1 MDLMRQVFQVDVL
14 ERYAAKGR
22 GVITCMSAGNDV
34 IVLGT
39 SKGWLIRHDFGAG
52 DSYDIDLS
60 AGRPGEQSIHKVFV
74 DPGGSH
80 CIATIVGSG
89 GAETFYTHAKW
100 SKPRVLS
107 KLKGLVVNAV
117 AWNRQQITEAST
129 KEIILG
135 TDTGQLHEMA
145 VDEKDKREKY
155 IKLLFELNELPE
167 AFMGLQ
173 METASLSNGTR
184 YYVMAVTPTR
194 LYSFTGFGSLDILEI
209 LFVFETLL
217 LSYLNI
223 LTVFASYVD
232 RAVHFM
238 ELPVMV
244 VFFISEL
251 HFFIKQRRAVHFA
264 WLSGAGIYHGGLNF
278 GAQRSYVVK
287 SLLTLS
293 FVNILGSSPNGDENF
308 VENKALLSYSKLS
321 EGAEAVKPGSMAVSE
336 YHFLLLMGNKV
347 KVVNRISEQI
357 IEELQ
362 FDQTSDSI
370 SRGIIGLCSDA
381 TAGVFYA
388 YDQNSIFQVSVN
400 DEGRDMWKV
409 YLDMKEYAAALVNCR
424 DPLQR
429 DQVYLVQAEAA
440 FATKDFHRAAS
451 FYAKINYILSFE
463 EITLKFISVSEQDA
477 LRTFLLRKLDNLAKD
492 DKCQITMISTWAT
505 ELYLDKI
512 NRLLLED
519 DTALENRSSEYQ
531 SIMREFRAFLSDC
544 KDVLDEATTMKLLE
558 SYGRVEELVF
568 FASLKEQHEIVVH
581 HYIQQGEAKKALQM
595 LRKPAV
601 PIDLQVQIKFRIW
614 NIEPLGLYPSLQCTG
629 CRFFLFCFLIVLKS
643 PVIYLHLLPY
653 QLADL
658 SCLSETIILEKTITD
673 GLPTLQYKFAP
684 DLIML
689 DAYETVESWMTTNNL
704 NPRKLIPAMMRYSSE
719 PHAKNE
725 THEVIK
731 YLEFCVHRLHNE
743 DPGVHNLLL
752 SLYAKQ
758 EDDSALLRFLQCKF
772 GKGRENGPEFF
783 YDPKYALRLCL
794 KEKRMR
800 ACVHIYGMMSMH
812 EEAVALALQG
822 FNQFLTAG
830 DGRLGDGLRKAS
842 HRTLTESFLRFVWG
856 LGLSDF
862 NHTISNVNLKTLDLV
877 LCGSLFIILL
887 LVKAKARVDPELA
900 MAEADKVEDDED
912 LRKKLW
918 LMVAK
923 HVIEQEKG
931 TKRENIRKAIAFLK
945 ETDGLLKIED
955 ILPFFPDF
963 ALIDDFKEAI
973 CSSLDDYNKQ
983 IEQLKQEMNDATHG
997 ADNIRN
1003 DISALAQRYAVI
1015 DRDEDC
1021 GVCRRKILIAGRD
1034 YRMARGY
1041 ASVGPMAPFY
1051 VFPCGHAFHAQ
1062 CLIAHVTQ
1070 CTNETQ
1076 VSVVDI
1082 VLSYKRLQSGWNT
1095 VASGGLHI
1103 SHTKDAEY
1111 ILDLQKQLTLL
1122 GSEARK
1128 DANGVT
1134 TEDSI
1139 TSMTPT
1145 DKLRSQLD
1153 DAIASEC
1160 PFCGDLMIR
1169 EISLPFIAPEEA
1181 HQFASWEIKPQNL
1194 GNHRSLSL
1202 PV

>member
-1 MDLMRQVFQVDVL
+1 MDQSRQVFTVDLL
-14 ERYAAKGR
+14 ERYASKGR
-22 GVITCMSAGNDV
+22 GVITCMAAGNDV
-34 IVLGT
+34 ILLGT

-52 DSYDIDLS
+52 GSSDFDLS
-60 AGRPGEQSIHKVFV
+60 SGRPGDQSIHRVFV

-80 CIATIVGSG
+80 CIATVVGGG
-89 GAETFYTHAKW
+89 GAETFYMHAKW
-100 SKPRVLS
+100 SKPRVLGR
-107 KLKGLVVNAV
+107 LKGLIVNAV
-117 AWNRQQITEAST
+117 AWNRQLITEAST
-129 KEIILG
+129 KEVVIG
-135 TDTGQLHEMA
+135 TDNGQLFEMA

-155 IKLLFELNELPE
+155 IKFLYELKELPE
-167 AFMGLQ
+167 AFMALQ
-173 METASLSNGTR
+173 METATLSNGTR

-194 LYSFTGFGSLDILEI
+194 LYSFTGIGLLE
-209 LFVFETLL
+209 
-217 LSYLNI
+217 
-223 LTVFASYVD
+223 
-232 RAVHFM
+232 
-238 ELPVMV
+238 
-244 VFFISEL
+244 
-251 HFFIKQRRAVHFA
+251 QRRAMHFA

-278 GAQRSYVVK
+278 GAQHSY
-287 SLLTLS
+287 
-293 FVNILGSSPNGDENF
+293 INGDENF
-308 VENKALLSYSKLS
+308 VENKALLDYSKLS
-321 EGAEAVKPGSMAVSE
+321 DGVDAVKPSSMAVSE
-336 YHFLLLMGNKV
+336 FHFLLLIGNKV

-362 FDQTSDSI
+362 FDQTSESV
-370 SRGIIGLCSDA
+370 SSGVIGLCSDA
-381 TAGVFYA
+381 TAGLFYA

-409 YLDMKEYAAALVNCR
+409 YLDMKEYAAALANCR

-429 DQVYLVQAEAA
+429 DQVYLVQADAA
-440 FATKDFHRAAS
+440 FTFRDFPRAAS

-463 EITLKFISVSEQDA
+463 EVTLKFISVGEQDA

-512 NRLLLED
+512 NRLLLEED
-519 DTALENRSSEYQ
+519 NALEKHSSEYQ
-531 SIMREFRAFLSDC
+531 SINQEFCAFLGDC

-558 SYGRVEELVF
+558 SYGRVEELVY
-568 FASLKEQHEIVVH
+568 FASLKEQYEIVIH
-581 HYIQQGEAKKALQM
+581 HYIQQGETKKALEVLQ
-595 LRKPAV
+595 KPAV
-601 PIDLQVQIKFRIW
+601 PID
-614 NIEPLGLYPSLQCTG
+614 
-629 CRFFLFCFLIVLKS
+629 
-643 PVIYLHLLPY
+643 
-653 QLADL
+653 
-658 SCLSETIILEKTITD
+658 
-673 GLPTLQYKFAP
+673 LQYKFAP
-684 DLIML
+684 DLIVL
-689 DAYETVESWMTTNNL
+689 DAYETVESWMTTKNL

-731 YLEFCVHRLHNE
+731 YLEFCVHNLHNE

-758 EDDSALLRFLQCKF
+758 VGFVLRILTGGNVLKHEDDDALLRFLQCKF
-772 GKGRENGPEFF
+772 GKGRENGPDFF

-800 ACVHIYGMMSMH
+800 ACVHIYSMMSMH
-812 EEAVALALQG
+812 EEAVALALQ
-822 FNQFLTAG
+822 FTSSQCCKLRASSFERIHKKFKS
-830 DGRLGDGLRKAS
+830 RLEALQSYLEDEIVEG
-842 HRTLTESFLRFVWG
+842 E
-856 LGLSDF
+856 
-862 NHTISNVNLKTLDLV
+862 KTSKSQVEYDT
-877 LCGSLFIILL
+877 
-887 LVKAKARVDPELA
+887 VDPELA

-973 CSSLDDYNKQ
+973 CSSLEDYNNQ
-983 IEQLKQEMNDATHG
+983 IEMLKQEMNDATHG

-1015 DRDEDC
+1015 DRDEEC
-1021 GVCRRKILIAGRD
+1021 GVLAILVFSVCKRKILIVGGD
-1034 YRMARGY
+1034 YRMSRGY
-1041 ASVGPMAPFY
+1041 TSVGQMAPFY
-1051 VFPCGHAFHAQ
+1051 VFPCGHAFHVH
-1062 CLIAHVTQ
+1062 CLIAHVT
-1070 CTNETQ
+1070 CSVNETQ
-1076 VSVVDI
+1076 AV
-1082 VLSYKRLQSGWNT
+1082 N
-1095 VASGGLHI
+1095 
-1103 SHTKDAEY
+1103 

-1122 GSEARK
+1122 GDGARK
-1128 DANGVT
+1128 DMNGGI

-1139 TSMTPT
+1139 TSMTPV

-1160 PFCGDLMIR
+1160 PFCGELMIR
-1169 EISLPFIAPEEA
+1169 QISLPFILSEEA
-1181 HQFASWEIKPQNL
+1181 LQVNSWEIKPQNNL
-1194 GNHRSLSL
+1194 ANWSSLSL

>member
-194 LYSFTGFGSLDILEI
+194 LYSFTGFGSLD
-209 LFVFETLL
+209 
-217 LSYLNI
+217 
-223 LTVFASYVD
+223 TVFASYLD

-238 ELPVMV
+238 ELPGE
-244 VFFISEL
+244 ILNSEL

-278 GAQRSYVVK
+278 GAQR
-287 SLLTLS
+287 
-293 FVNILGSSPNGDENF
+293 SSPNGDENF

-409 YLDMKEYAAALVNCR
+409 YLDMKEYAAALANCR

-463 EITLKFISVSEQDA
+463 EITLKFISVTEQDA

-531 SIMREFRAFLSDC
+531 SIIREFRAFLSDC

-601 PIDLQVQIKFRIW
+601 PIDLQ
-614 NIEPLGLYPSLQCTG
+614 
-629 CRFFLFCFLIVLKS
+629 
-643 PVIYLHLLPY
+643 
-653 QLADL
+653 
-658 SCLSETIILEKTITD
+658 
-673 GLPTLQYKFAP
+673 YKFAP

-731 YLEFCVHRLHNE
+731 YLEFCVHRSHNE

-812 EEAVALALQG
+812 EEAVALALQ
-822 FNQFLTAG
+822 
-830 DGRLGDGLRKAS
+830 
-842 HRTLTESFLRFVWG
+842 
-856 LGLSDF
+856 
-862 NHTISNVNLKTLDLV
+862 
-877 LCGSLFIILL
+877 
-887 LVKAKARVDPELA
+887 VDPELA

-1076 VSVVDI
+1076 
-1082 VLSYKRLQSGWNT
+1082 
-1095 VASGGLHI
+1095 
-1103 SHTKDAEY
+1103 AEY

>member
-1 MDLMRQVFQVDVL
+1 MDPAGRQVFTVDLL

-22 GVITCMSAGNDV
+22 GVITCMAAGNDV
-34 IVLGT
+34 ILLGT
-39 SKGWLIRHDFGAG
+39 SKGWVIRHDFGIG
-52 DSYDIDLS
+52 DSTEIDLS
-60 AGRPGEQSIHKVFV
+60 TGRPGEQSIHRVFV

-80 CIATIVGSG
+80 CIATVVGSG
-89 GAETFYTHAKW
+89 GVDTFYTHAKW
-100 SKPRVLS
+100 IKPRVLT

-117 AWNRQQITEAST
+117 AWNRQLITEAST
-129 KEIILG
+129 KEVILG
-135 TDTGQLHEMA
+135 TDNGQLHEIA

-155 IKLLFELNELPE
+155 IKFLFQLEELPE
-167 AFMGLQ
+167 AFMDLQ
-173 METASLSNGTR
+173 METASIMNGTR

-194 LYSFTGFGSLDILEI
+194 LYSFTGIGSLE
-209 LFVFETLL
+209 
-217 LSYLNI
+217 
-223 LTVFASYVD
+223 TVFASYLD

-238 ELPVMV
+238 ELPGE
-244 VFFISEL
+244 IPNSEL
-251 HFFIKQRRAVHFA
+251 HFYIKQRRAVHFA

-278 GAQRSYVVK
+278 GAHH
-287 SLLTLS
+287 
-293 FVNILGSSPNGDENF
+293 GSPSGDENF
-308 VENKALLSYSKLS
+308 VENKALLDYLKLS
-321 EGAEAVKPGSMAVSE
+321 EGAEAVKPSSMAVSE
-336 YHFLLLMGNKV
+336 FHFLLLIGNKV
-347 KVVNRISEQI
+347 KVVNRISENI

-362 FDQTSDSI
+362 FDLTSESV

-381 TAGVFYA
+381 TAGLFYA
-388 YDQNSIFQVSVN
+388 YDQNSVYQVSVN

-409 YLDMKEYAAALVNCR
+409 YLDMNEYAAALANCR

-440 FATKDFHRAAS
+440 FASKDYHRAAS
-451 FYAKINYILSFE
+451 FFAKINYMLSFE
-463 EITLKFISVSEQDA
+463 EITLKFITIGEQDA

-519 DTALENRSSEYQ
+519 DTAVVNHGSEYQ
-531 SIMREFRAFLSDC
+531 SVIKEFRAFLGDC
-544 KDVLDEATTMKLLE
+544 KDVLDEATTMNLLE
-558 SYGRVEELVF
+558 SYGRVEELVY
-568 FASLKEQHEIVVH
+568 FASLKEQYEIVVH
-581 HYIQQGEAKKALQM
+581 HYIQQGEAKKALEVLQ
-595 LRKPAV
+595 KPAV
-601 PIDLQVQIKFRIW
+601 PID
-614 NIEPLGLYPSLQCTG
+614 
-629 CRFFLFCFLIVLKS
+629 
-643 PVIYLHLLPY
+643 
-653 QLADL
+653 
-658 SCLSETIILEKTITD
+658 
-673 GLPTLQYKFAP
+673 LQYKFAP

-689 DAYETVESWMTTNNL
+689 DAYETVESWMATNNL

-731 YLEFCVHRLHNE
+731 YLEYCVHRLHNE

-772 GKGRENGPEFF
+772 GKGRENGPDFF

-800 ACVHIYGMMSMH
+800 ACVHIYSMMSMH
-812 EEAVALALQG
+812 EEAVALALQ
-822 FNQFLTAG
+822 
-830 DGRLGDGLRKAS
+830 
-842 HRTLTESFLRFVWG
+842 
-856 LGLSDF
+856 
-862 NHTISNVNLKTLDLV
+862 
-877 LCGSLFIILL
+877 
-887 LVKAKARVDPELA
+887 VDPELA

-931 TKRENIRKAIAFLK
+931 AKRENIRKAIAFLK

-973 CSSLDDYNKQ
+973 CSSLEDYNKQ
-983 IEQLKQEMNDATHG
+983 IELLKQEMNDATHG

-1015 DRDEDC
+1015 EREEEC
-1021 GVCRRKILIAGRD
+1021 GVCRRKILTVGRE
-1034 YRMARGY
+1034 YQMARGY
-1041 ASVGPMAPFY
+1041 TSIGPMAPFY

-1062 CLIAHVTQ
+1062 CLISHVTR
-1070 CTNETQ
+1070 CTNEAQ
-1076 VSVVDI
+1076 
-1082 VLSYKRLQSGWNT
+1082 
-1095 VASGGLHI
+1095 
-1103 SHTKDAEY
+1103 AEY
-1111 ILDLQKQLTLL
+1111 ILDLHKQLTLI
-1122 GSEARK
+1122 GGEARK
-1128 DANGVT
+1128 DSNGSL
-1134 TEDSI
+1134 TEESI
-1139 TSMTPT
+1139 TSVTPV

-1169 EISLPFIAPEEA
+1169 EISLNFIRPEEA
-1181 HQFASWEIKPQNL
+1181 LQVTSWEIKPSSL
-1194 GNHRSLSL
+1194 GSQRTLSL
-1202 PV
+1202 PL

>member
-1 MDLMRQVFQVDVL
+1 MRQVFQVDVL

-223 LTVFASYVD
+223 LV
-232 RAVHFM
+232 RN
-238 ELPVMV
+238 
-244 VFFISEL
+244 EL

-287 SLLTLS
+287 SLLTFS
-293 FVNILGSSPNGDENF
+293 FANILGSSPNGDENF

-409 YLDMKEYAAALVNCR
+409 YLDMKEYAAALANCR

-429 DQVYLVQAEAA
+429 DQCISLKLMEGVLQ
-440 FATKDFHRAAS
+440 
-451 FYAKINYILSFE
+451 INYILSFE
-463 EITLKFISVSEQDA
+463 EITLKFISVTEQDA

-531 SIMREFRAFLSDC
+531 SIIREFRAFLSDC

-614 NIEPLGLYPSLQCTG
+614 NIEPLGLYPSLQRTG
-629 CRFFLFCFLIVLKS
+629 CRFFLFCFFIVLKS

-731 YLEFCVHRLHNE
+731 YLEFCVHRSHNE

-752 SLYAKQ
+752 SLYN
-758 EDDSALLRFLQCKF
+758 DDILWPVPLFLFC
-772 GKGRENGPEFF
+772 GRENGPEFF

-812 EEAVALALQG
+812 EEAVALALQ
-822 FNQFLTAG
+822 
-830 DGRLGDGLRKAS
+830 
-842 HRTLTESFLRFVWG
+842 
-856 LGLSDF
+856 
-862 NHTISNVNLKTLDLV
+862 
-877 LCGSLFIILL
+877 
-887 LVKAKARVDPELA
+887 VDPELA

>member
-1 MDLMRQVFQVDVL
+1 M
-14 ERYAAKGR
+14 A
-22 GVITCMSAGNDV
+22 AGNDV

-39 SKGWLIRHDFGAG
+39 SKGWVIRHDFGVG

-80 CIATIVGSG
+80 CIANIVGSG
-89 GAETFYTHAKW
+89 GADTFYTHAKW
-100 SKPRVLS
+100 TKPRILS
-107 KLKGLVVNAV
+107 RLKGLVVNVV

-129 KEIILG
+129 REVILG
-135 TDTGQLHEMA
+135 TDNGQLYEIA

-155 IKLLFELNELPE
+155 IKPLFELAELPE
-167 AFMGLQ
+167 AIMGLQ
-173 METASLSNGTR
+173 METAILSNGTR

-194 LYSFTGFGSLDILEI
+194 LYSFTGIGSLE
-209 LFVFETLL
+209 
-217 LSYLNI
+217 
-223 LTVFASYVD
+223 TVFASYLE

-238 ELPVMV
+238 ELPGE
-244 VFFISEL
+244 IPNSEL

-278 GAQRSYVVK
+278 GAQH
-287 SLLTLS
+287 
-293 FVNILGSSPNGDENF
+293 SSPNGDENF
-308 VENKALLSYSKLS
+308 VENKALLDYTKLS
-321 EGAEAVKPGSMAVSE
+321 NGVEVVQPSSMAVSE
-336 YHFLLLMGNKV
+336 FHFLLLIGNKV

-357 IEELQ
+357 TEELQ
-362 FDQTSDSI
+362 FDQASDSS

-381 TAGVFYA
+381 TAGLFYA

-409 YLDMKEYAAALVNCR
+409 YLDMKEYAAALANSC

-429 DQVYLVQAEAA
+429 DHVYLVQVLASLHLVCRQAEAA
-440 FATKDFHRAAS
+440 FTSRDFLRAAS

-463 EITLKFISVSEQDA
+463 EITLKFISVNEKDA

-519 DTALENRSSEYQ
+519 DTALENRNSEYQ
-531 SIMREFRAFLSDC
+531 SIIKEFRAFLSDC
-544 KDVLDEATTMKLLE
+544 KDVLDEVTTMRLLE
-558 SYGRVEELVF
+558 SYGRVEELVN
-568 FASLKEQHEIVVH
+568 FASLKEQYEIVVH
-581 HYIQQGEAKKALQM
+581 YFIQQGEAKKALEV
-595 LRKPAV
+595 LRKSAV
-601 PIDLQVQIKFRIW
+601 PID
-614 NIEPLGLYPSLQCTG
+614 
-629 CRFFLFCFLIVLKS
+629 
-643 PVIYLHLLPY
+643 
-653 QLADL
+653 
-658 SCLSETIILEKTITD
+658 
-673 GLPTLQYKFAP
+673 LQYKFAP
-684 DLIML
+684 DLITL
-689 DAYETVESWMTTNNL
+689 DAYETVESWMASNNL

-743 DPGVHNLLL
+743 DPGIHNLLL

-758 EDDSALLRFLQCKF
+758 EDDSSLLHFLQCKF
-772 GKGRENGPEFF
+772 GKGQEHGLDFF

-800 ACVHIYGMMSMH
+800 ACVHIYSMMSMH
-812 EEAVALALQG
+812 EEAVALALQ
-822 FNQFLTAG
+822 
-830 DGRLGDGLRKAS
+830 
-842 HRTLTESFLRFVWG
+842 
-856 LGLSDF
+856 
-862 NHTISNVNLKTLDLV
+862 
-877 LCGSLFIILL
+877 
-887 LVKAKARVDPELA
+887 VDPELA

-973 CSSLDDYNKQ
+973 CSSLEDYNKQ

-1003 DISALAQRYAVI
+1003 DISALAQRYAVV
-1015 DRDEDC
+1015 DRDEEC
-1021 GVCRRKILIAGRD
+1021 GVCRRKILAVGGD
-1034 YRMARGY
+1034 YRMARSY
-1041 ASVGPMAPFY
+1041 TAVGSMAPFY
-1051 VFPCGHAFHAQ
+1051 VFPCGHAFHAH
-1062 CLIAHVTQ
+1062 CLIAHVTR
-1070 CTNETQ
+1070 CTNESQ
-1076 VSVVDI
+1076 M
-1082 VLSYKRLQSGWNT
+1082 NPN
-1095 VASGGLHI
+1095 GGM
-1103 SHTKDAEY
+1103 TDE
-1111 ILDLQKQLTLL
+1111 
-1122 GSEARK
+1122 
-1128 DANGVT
+1128 
-1134 TEDSI
+1134 SI
-1139 TSMTPT
+1139 TSMNPA

-1153 DAIASEC
+1153 DAVASEC

-1169 EISLPFIAPEEA
+1169 EISLPFILPEEA
-1181 HQFASWEIKPQNL
+1181 QQVTSWEIKTQNL
-1194 GNHRSLSL
+1194 GNQRSISL

>member
-1 MDLMRQVFQVDVL
+1 MDQGREVFTVDLL
-14 ERYAAKGR
+14 ERYATKGR
-22 GVITCMSAGNDV
+22 GVITCMAAGNDV
-34 IVLGT
+34 IVIGT
-39 SKGWLIRHDFGAG
+39 SKGWIIRHDFGVG
-52 DSYDIDLS
+52 DSNDIDLS
-60 AGRPGEQSIHKVFV
+60 AGRPGEQSIHRVFV

-80 CIATIVGSG
+80 CIATVVGSG
-89 GAETFYTHAKW
+89 GADTFYTHAKW
-100 SKPRVLS
+100 TKPRVLS
-107 KLKGLVVNAV
+107 RLKGLVVNAV

-129 KEIILG
+129 REVILG
-135 TDTGQLHEMA
+135 TENGQLYEIA
-145 VDEKDKREKY
+145 VDEKDKREKH
-155 IKLLFELNELPE
+155 IKPLFELAELPE
-167 AFMGLQ
+167 AIMGLQ
-173 METASLSNGTR
+173 METAIVSNGSR

-194 LYSFTGFGSLDILEI
+194 LYSFTGIGTLE
-209 LFVFETLL
+209 
-217 LSYLNI
+217 
-223 LTVFASYVD
+223 TVFASYLN

-238 ELPVMV
+238 ELPGE
-244 VFFISEL
+244 IPNSDL
-251 HFFIKQRRAVHFA
+251 HFFIKQRRAIHFA
-264 WLSGAGIYHGGLNF
+264 WLSGAGIYHGSLNF
-278 GAQRSYVVK
+278 GAQH
-287 SLLTLS
+287 
-293 FVNILGSSPNGDENF
+293 SSPNGDQNF
-308 VENKALLSYSKLS
+308 VENKALLDYAKLS
-321 EGAEAVKPGSMAVSE
+321 NGTEVVKPSSMAVSE
-336 YHFLLLMGNKV
+336 FHFLLLIGNKV

-362 FDQTSDSI
+362 FDQVSDSS

-381 TAGVFYA
+381 TAGLFYA

-409 YLDMKEYAAALVNCR
+409 YLDMKEYAAALANSR

-440 FATKDFHRAAS
+440 FSSRDFLRAAS

-463 EITLKFISVSEQDA
+463 EITLKFISVNEQDA
-477 LRTFLLRKLDNLAKD
+477 LRTFLLRKLDNLSKD

-519 DTALENRSSEYQ
+519 DTALVNRNSEYQ
-531 SIMREFRAFLSDC
+531 SIIKEFRAFLSDC
-544 KDVLDEATTMKLLE
+544 KDVLDEVTTMRLLE
-558 SYGRVEELVF
+558 SYGRVEELVY
-568 FASLKEQHEIVVH
+568 FASLKEQHEIVIH
-581 HYIQQGEAKKALQM
+581 YYIQQGEAKKALEV

-601 PIDLQVQIKFRIW
+601 PIDLQ
-614 NIEPLGLYPSLQCTG
+614 
-629 CRFFLFCFLIVLKS
+629 
-643 PVIYLHLLPY
+643 
-653 QLADL
+653 
-658 SCLSETIILEKTITD
+658 
-673 GLPTLQYKFAP
+673 YKFAP
-684 DLIML
+684 DLITL
-689 DAYETVESWMTTNNL
+689 DAYETVEFWMASKNL

-731 YLEFCVHRLHNE
+731 YLEFCVHHLHNE
-743 DPGVHNLLL
+743 DPGIHNLLL

-758 EDDSALLRFLQCKF
+758 EDDSSLLRFLQCKF
-772 GKGRENGPEFF
+772 GKGQENGPDFF

-800 ACVHIYGMMSMH
+800 ACVHIYSMMSMH
-812 EEAVALALQG
+812 EEAVALALQ
-822 FNQFLTAG
+822 
-830 DGRLGDGLRKAS
+830 
-842 HRTLTESFLRFVWG
+842 
-856 LGLSDF
+856 
-862 NHTISNVNLKTLDLV
+862 I
-877 LCGSLFIILL
+877 
-887 LVKAKARVDPELA
+887 DPELA

-1003 DISALAQRYAVI
+1003 DISALAQRYVVI

-1021 GVCRRKILIAGRD
+1021 GVCRRKILAIGGD
-1034 YRMARGY
+1034 YRMASGY
-1041 ASVGPMAPFY
+1041 TAVGSMAPFY
-1051 VFPCGHAFHAQ
+1051 VFPCGHAFHSH
-1062 CLIAHVTQ
+1062 CLIAHVTR
-1070 CTNETQ
+1070 CTNESQ
-1076 VSVVDI
+1076 
-1082 VLSYKRLQSGWNT
+1082 
-1095 VASGGLHI
+1095 
-1103 SHTKDAEY
+1103 AEY

-1122 GSEARK
+1122 GSEVRRES
-1128 DANGVT
+1128 NGGLTNEV
-1134 TEDSI
+1134 I
-1139 TSMTPT
+1139 TSISPA

-1153 DAIASEC
+1153 DAVASEC
-1160 PFCGDLMIR
+1160 PFCCELMIC
-1169 EISLPFIAPEEA
+1169 EISLPFIMPEEA
-1181 HQFASWEIKPQNL
+1181 QQVASWEIKPQNL
-1194 GNHRSLSL
+1194 GNQRSFSL